1 MGYAST
7 SSLLSDKYQFPS
19 YLRTVASDKIQSEAM
34 VQLIQHFGWVWIGT
48 ITADD
53 DYEKYGIKIFKEQM
67 ESVNLCVAFFETI
80 PKVHFSLFVLMN
92 RIVFINTGHKM
103 FLNLHLSN
111 FSSLVAQM
119 VKHLPAM
126 RETRVQFLSREDP
139 LEKEMAIHS
148 STLAWKIAWTEEP
161 DKPQSMGSQRVGHD

>member
-80 PKVHFSLFVLMN
+80 PKVHSSLFVLMN

-126 RETRVQFLSREDP
+126 RETRV
-139 LEKEMAIHS
+139 
-148 STLAWKIAWTEEP
+148 
-161 DKPQSMGSQRVGHD
+161 